1 MADTR
6 TEPRTY
12 QEKPEELPLREW
24 EADPKPVEGCAG
36 CVELAAARD
45 RAYAGGD
52 LTTVTDC
59 NIFIR
64 RHPIGH

>member
-12 QEKPEELPLREW
+12 QDAPVELPLRMES
-24 EADPKPVEGCAG
+24 DPEPVKDCPG
-36 CVELAAARD
+36 CVEVANVRT
-45 RAYAGGD
+45 RAYATGD

-59 NIFIR
+59 NVIIR
-64 RHPIGH
+64 RHPIGHS

>member
-1 MADTR
+1 MAESS

-12 QEKPEELPLREW
+12 QAISEELPLRMEV
-24 EADPKPVEGCAG
+24 DPKPVEGCAG
-36 CVELAAARD
+36 CVELAATRD

-52 LTTVTDC
+52 WTTVTDC

-64 RHPIGH
+64 RHPVGH